1 MRNSPQ
7 HSERAD
13 GRGTVPSRLHTSER
27 HTACTSS
34 CQSNYYTFNIHVC
47 IDSGDNDN
55 GSWNTCKIK
64 KLSFHFYLIFLG

>member
-13 GRGTVPSRLHTSER
+13 GRGTVPSRPHTSER

-34 CQSNYYTFNIHVC
+34 CQSNYYKFNIRVC
-47 IDSGDNDN
+47 IDSDIITDHG
-55 GSWNTCKIK
+55 IK
-64 KLSFHFYLIFLG
+64 KLSFHFEILIFIG

>member
-13 GRGTVPSRLHTSER
+13 GRGTVPSRPHTSER

-34 CQSNYYTFNIHVC
+34 CQSNYYKFNIRVC
-47 IDSGDNDN
+47 IDSDIITDHG
-55 GSWNTCKIK
+55 IK
-64 KLSFHFYLIFLG
+64 KIIISF